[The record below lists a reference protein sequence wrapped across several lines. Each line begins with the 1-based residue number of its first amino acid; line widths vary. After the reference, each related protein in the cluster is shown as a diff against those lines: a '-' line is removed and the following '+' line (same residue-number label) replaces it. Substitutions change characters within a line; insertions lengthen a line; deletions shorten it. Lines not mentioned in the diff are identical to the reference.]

1 MAKRE
6 WRLISKILEDVMVS
20 IGETY
25 QWYAVRTKYKCEKYV
40 ANALYH
46 KGVNHYL
53 PLVKVT
59 KKYIRKVK
67 TYNLPLLNCFV
78 FVYIN
83 RNDYVKV
90 LQTEYVF
97 GFLRIGMEISPVK
110 EEEITLLRKITG
122 EYNEIKVETLN
133 LTEGSPV
140 EIISGNLIGTKG
152 ILTEK
157 RSKKSFVVRLDS
169 IGYQLQ
175 IQVDPSQLV
184 PLTAVLGH

>member
-1 MAKRE
+1 MFG
-6 WRLISKILEDVMVS
+6 V
-20 IGETY
+20 GETY

-40 ANALYH
+40 ANALHH
-46 KGVNHYL
+46 KGVNYYL

-59 KKYIRKVK
+59 KKYTRKVK
-67 TYNLPLLNCFV
+67 TYHLPLLNCFV

-90 LQTEYVF
+90 LQTEYVS
-97 GFLRIGMEISPVK
+97 GFLRIGKEISPVK
-110 EEEITLLRKITG
+110 EEEITLLKKITG

-133 LTEGSPV
+133 LIEGSPV

-152 ILTEK
+152 ILIEK

-184 PLTAVLGH
+184 PLKAVFSH